1 MGRDDLVPPERML
14 EIVRDLGYTGTELG
28 PPGYLGADAREVAAA
43 LEPYGLELAGAF
55 VPLRIADED
64 AFLDELALLDA
75 TIDDPRRNRVLR
87 PGRARRRRER
97 DEARGSRAAGRS
109 P

>member
-1 MGRDDLVPPERML
+1 ML
-14 EIVRDLGYTGTELG
+14 ETVRDLGYTGIELG

-64 AFLDELALLDA
+64 GFLDDLAFLDA
-75 TIDDPRRNRVLR
+75 TIDILAATGCSGPVVLAGDANEIR
-87 PGRARRRRER
+87 LA
-97 DEARGSRAAGRS
+97 AAGR
-109 P
+109 PRRAP